1 MKKCGLGMALMMVVI
16 CSLSA
21 WIPLNLLL
29 MAGPRK
35 DPLTMPMSSHVL
47 FSMNLSA
54 KDIMDVNQ
62 AEVFLIIR
70 NR

>member
-1 MKKCGLGMALMMVVI
+1 MWFGHGIDVGVV

-21 WIPLNLLL
+21 WIPLNSLL

-54 KDIMDVNQ
+54 KVIMDVNQ
-62 AEVFLIIR
+62 AEVFLITR